1 MTRAVIRIVVCA
13 AIVCLTAPVALAQT
27 TTSSTQTKKFQ
38 IIAVDGNTLVVKLP
52 EGTREITVADDFRFN
67 VDGKQLAVRE
77 LKAGMSGSANITTT
91 TTYTPVT
98 VTEVKEG
105 TVVKAMGTSIIVQTG
120 SGYKMFSQGD
130 IDKRGIKIMRDG
142 RVASISD
149 FRENDKLTATII
161 TTMPPKVMTQQEV
174 TATLA
179 KSNPSAGA
187 GAGTGTAGAGAKPAA
202 TTAKPAATTAKP
214 ATAGAPPPP
223 APAASSSGAKPKTL
237 PKTASLLPLLA
248 LTGLASLLRRP
259 GLTVRRRRATH

>member
-1 MTRAVIRIVVCA
+1 MTRAVIRFVMCA

-52 EGTREITVADDFRFN
+52 EGTRELTVADDFRFN
-67 VDGKQLAVRE
+67 VDGKQLSVRE
-77 LKAGMSGSANITTT
+77 LKAGMAGTANITTT
-91 TTYTPVT
+91 TTVTPVT

-120 SGYKMFSQGD
+120 VGYKMFSQSD

-161 TTMPPKVMTQQEV
+161 TTKPPKVMTQQEV

-179 KSNPSAGA
+179 KNNPSAGA
-187 GAGTGTAGAGAKPAA
+187 GAGTGAAGAGTAKPAT
-202 TTAKPAATTAKP
+202 TTAKPAAS
-214 ATAGAPPPP
+214 TAGAPPPP
-223 APAASSSGAKPKTL
+223 APAASSSGAKPKAL
-237 PKTASLLPLLA
+237 PKTASPLPLLG
-248 LTGLASLLRRP
+248 LTGFVSLFAGLA
-259 GLTVRRRRATH
+259 LTVRRRRATR

>member
-1 MTRAVIRIVVCA
+1 MTRAVIRFVMCA

-52 EGTREITVADDFRFN
+52 EGTRELTVADDFRFN
-67 VDGKQLAVRE
+67 VDGKQLSVRE
-77 LKAGMSGSANITTT
+77 LKAGMAGTANITTT
-91 TTYTPVT
+91 TTVTPVT

-120 SGYKMFSQGD
+120 SGYKMFSQSD

-161 TTMPPKVMTQQEV
+161 TTKPPKVMTQQEV

-179 KSNPSAGA
+179 KSNASAGA
-187 GAGTGTAGAGAKPAA
+187 GAATAGAGTAKPAA
-202 TTAKPAATTAKP
+202 TTAKPAATTA
-214 ATAGAPPPP
+214 GAPPPP
-223 APAASSSGAKPKTL
+223 PPAESGAKPRTL
-237 PKTASLLPLLA
+237 PKTASLLPLLGLA
-248 LTGLASLLRRP
+248 GLASLLA
-259 GLTVRRRRATH
+259 GLAFTARRRRATH

>member
-1 MTRAVIRIVVCA
+1 MTRAVIRIAMCA
-13 AIVCLTAPVALAQT
+13 ALVCLTAGVAVAQT

-52 EGTREITVADDFRFN
+52 EGTRELTVADDFRFN
-67 VDGKQLAVRE
+67 VDGKQLSVRE
-77 LKAGMSGSANITTT
+77 LKAGMAGTANITTT
-91 TTYTPVT
+91 TTVTPVV

-120 SGYKMFSQGD
+120 GGYKMFSQSD

-161 TTMPPKVMTQQEV
+161 TTKPPKVMTQQEV

-179 KSNPSAGA
+179 KSNASAGA
-187 GAGTGTAGAGAKPAA
+187 GAATAGAGTAKPAA
-202 TTAKPAATTAKP
+202 TTAKPAATTA
-214 ATAGAPPPP
+214 GAPPPP
-223 APAASSSGAKPKTL
+223 PPAESGAKPRTL
-237 PKTASLLPLLA
+237 PKTASLLPLLGLA
-248 LTGLASLLRRP
+248 GLASLLA
-259 GLTVRRRRATH
+259 GLAFTARRRRATH

>member
-1 MTRAVIRIVVCA
+1 MTRAVIRFVMCA

-52 EGTREITVADDFRFN
+52 EGTRELTVADDFRFN
-67 VDGKQLAVRE
+67 VDGKQLSVRE
-77 LKAGMSGSANITTT
+77 LKAGMAGTANITTT
-91 TTYTPVT
+91 TTVTPVV

-120 SGYKMFSQGD
+120 SGYKMFSQSD

-161 TTMPPKVMTQQEV
+161 TTKPPKVMTQQEV

-179 KSNPSAGA
+179 KSNASAGA
-187 GAGTGTAGAGAKPAA
+187 GAATAGAGTAKPAA
-202 TTAKPAATTAKP
+202 TTAKPAATTA
-214 ATAGAPPPP
+214 GAPPPP
-223 APAASSSGAKPKTL
+223 PPAESGAKPRTL
-237 PKTASLLPLLA
+237 PKTASLLPLLG
-248 LTGLASLLRRP
+248 LTGLASLLA
-259 GLTVRRRRATH
+259 GLAFTARRRRATH